1 MAYTIIK
8 QISSGILRYRAL
20 IDLEEGT
27 ISYCYGDFDEVFR
40 SRMRKFEPLARSP
53 SLLERQT
60 YSRICEQVATRLDE
74 RWMSA
79 VSKKL
84 STGTLSKLKEMAN
97 SPLIKHQH
105 LLLERKLWGYR
116 DGWFIDLVV
125 SGEGEEPIVHESV
138 STVWPEG
145 QEPIYEKMIAAVE
158 QAMGVHKRYP

>member
-20 IDLEEGT
+20 IDLEEGP

-116 DGWFIDLVV
+116 EVG
-125 SGEGEEPIVHESV
+125 
-138 STVWPEG
+138 
-145 QEPIYEKMIAAVE
+145 A
-158 QAMGVHKRYP
+158 